1 MPGGTLLSHDVLGR
15 CVQSLSVPSSA
26 AARLAPVHRYP
37 PAPPPAL
44 RPDCVVTVFSSAF
57 SAAISSTTGEEADDN
72 ENIRSQYQGHQ
83 VNHSTS
89 VHDERRA
96 YF

>member
-1 MPGGTLLSHDVLGR
+1 
-15 CVQSLSVPSSA
+15 
-26 AARLAPVHRYP
+26 
-37 PAPPPAL
+37 
-44 RPDCVVTVFSSAF
+44 VVTVFSSAF